1 MGQAHQPAQL
11 IQLLDSL
18 PISDWGIA
26 DIRGLHPLADKYP
39 VAISMLFGFRLDF
52 DEHCE
57 QVYQSLLVETRVK
70 AKRAMGVV
78 LAALERMGAAFYA
91 VGTVGQNE
99 ETLTGDFPLKTAAT
113 RAGMGWIGKNGL
125 LVTEKFGPRVRL
137 EAILVDLSL
146 PPGQAITRS
155 RCGDCGICVDSCPA
169 KCLRNAQWHA
179 GMDRSELID
188 AYACSDYR
196 KGFIPTLGRRLA
208 CGWCALTC
216 PKGR

>member
-1 MGQAHQPAQL
+1 LDHVNAQV
-11 IQLLDSL
+11 IHLLDSL

-39 VAISMLFGFRLDF
+39 IAISMLFGYRLDF

-57 QVYQSLLVETRVK
+57 QVYESLLVEIRVA
-70 AKRAMGVV
+70 AKQAMQAV
-78 LAALERMGAAFYA
+78 LVALERVGARFYA

-99 ETLTGDFPLKTAAT
+99 ETLIGDFPLKTAAT

-137 EAILVDLSL
+137 EAILMDLSL
-146 PPGQAITRS
+146 PPSQPITRS
-155 RCGDCGICVDSCPA
+155 RCGDCRICVDGCQT

-179 GMDRSELID
+179 GMDRNELID
-188 AYACSDYR
+188 AHACADYR
-196 KGFIPTLGRRLA
+196 KSFIPTLGRRLA
-208 CGWCALTC
+208 CGCCALTC